1 MSGWLTDPSIWAS
14 FVTLTAMEIVLGIDN
29 IVFLSVIAARL
40 PPEIRDR
47 ARRIGL
53 TLALVFRLVLLFTIA
68 WIIGLTAPIFE
79 VFGHPVSWRD
89 MILIAGGLFLLGKG
103 TREIHH
109 SIEGS
114 FEEGAASVVYNSFFA
129 VIAQIAVIDLV
140 FSIDSIVTAIG
151 IAEHIEVMVAAIVI
165 SMLVMYFAATSV
177 GRFIDQHPTTKMLAL
192 SFLLLIGAA
201 LVADGIGFHIPR
213 GYIYFSMA
221 FAAGV
226 EVINVLASRRK
237 RRQKAARVS
246 KRSDELG

>member
-14 FVTLTAMEIVLGIDN
+14 FVTLTAMEVVLGIDN
-29 IVFLSVIAARL
+29 IVFLSVIVARL
-40 PPEIRDR
+40 PADIRDR

-53 TLALVFRLVLLFTIA
+53 TLALVFRLALLFTIT
-68 WIIGLTAPIFE
+68 WLIGLTAPIFE
-79 VFGHPVSWRD
+79 VFGHAVSWRD
-89 MILIAGGLFLLGKG
+89 IILIAGGLFLLGKG

-109 SIEGS
+109 SIEDDDEGS
-114 FEEGAASVVYNSFFA
+114 AAGAVVSSFFA
-129 VIAQIAVIDLV
+129 VIVQIAIIDLV
-140 FSIDSIVTAIG
+140 FSIDSIITAIG

-165 SMLVMYFAATSV
+165 SMLVMYFAAASV
-177 GRFIDQHPTTKMLAL
+177 GQFIDRHPTTKMLAL

-226 EVINVLASRRK
+226 EVINVLATRRS
-237 RRQKAARVS
+237 RRQKAARAS
-246 KRSDELG
+246 KRRDEVG